1 MRINHWP
8 YLLTAIACSLVV
20 ATRVVA
26 APVTI
31 RADTLIDGK
40 GAVMR
45 DMTVVV
51 DGGRI
56 VSVEPSKPNQPVTY
70 DFRQM
75 TLMPGMIDTHVHIGW
90 HFNKDGRA
98 DTTGESQAE
107 QALAHEANA
116 WVTLMAGFTTVQ
128 SIRSDYDVPL
138 RDAIA
143 RGQLPGP
150 RIVTSVTRLVDNQ
163 LTPEQIRQWVRD
175 SVAQGAEVI
184 KIFASK
190 SIREAGVP
198 TLSQEQLDAACG
210 EANALGKRTWIHAH
224 SAEAT
229 TRAILAGCK
238 AISHGSQ
245 LTDLEFALMARN
257 GVVFEPNI
265 GLVSQNYLEN
275 KGKYLGIGTYTE
287 EGFKYTEDGIALK
300 LDMFK
305 HAIRH
310 KDLKIVMGT
319 DAVAGAHGQNAREII
334 YRVQK
339 GGQPPMDAM
348 VGALS
353 LAAEAIGLGDSIG
366 AIAPGMQ
373 ADLIVVEGN
382 PVEDITALQRV
393 RFVMRNGVVY
403 KNVAPLSAAPAA
415 RSEAQLSAA
424 PVARNEA
431 PVPATPAAAAG
442 SAPGQADAAIARI
455 MQSPVATQVMADLRD
470 DDPRTLQ
477 ELTALTEIPA
487 PPFKEAR
494 RAEAFLKRMQALGLK
509 DAAIDAEGNVIG
521 VRRGSGNG
529 PKLLVSAHLDTVF
542 PEGTDVTVKSR
553 DGKLYAPGISD
564 DTRGLVVLLSW
575 IKALNERNFQTV
587 GDLVFVGNV
596 GEEGLGNLRGM
607 KAVFRDM
614 PDIDAMLGLE
624 PGAQNRVT
632 TGGTGSHR
640 YDVTFKG
647 PGGHS
652 FGAFGQV
659 PSAIHAMGR
668 SISKIGDVR
677 PPEEPKTTFTVGTVK
692 GGTSV
697 NAIAGDAT
705 LALDI
710 RSNSADTLAAVE
722 KELMAAIALGVDEE
736 NARWGTQ
743 ARITF
748 ETRLIGDRPAGHTP
762 EDAVIVQVAQAALKA
777 NGKMPELRTSSTDA
791 NVPMSLGVPAIIL
804 ASGGKNGS
812 THALGEWF
820 DPTDEWVSAQIGLTV
835 ALALVGVQDVSA
847 PLLVK
852 HAR

>member
-1 MRINHWP
+1 MRITHWP
-8 YLLTAIACSLVV
+8 YLLTAIACSLLV
-20 ATRVVA
+20 ATRVAA

-31 RADTLIDGK
+31 RAATLIDGK

-56 VSVEPSKPNQPVTY
+56 IAVEPSKPNQPVTY
-70 DFRQM
+70 DFGQM

-128 SIRSDYDVPL
+128 SISSDYDVPL

-257 GVVFEPNI
+257 GVIFEPNI

-305 HAIRH
+305 RAIRH

-319 DAVAGAHGQNAREII
+319 DAVAGAHGQNAREIV

-373 ADLIVVEGN
+373 ADMIAVEGN
-382 PVEDITALQRV
+382 PVQDITALQRV

-403 KNVAPLSAAPAA
+403 KNVAQVSAASAA
-415 RSEAQLSAA
+415 RSEAPVSAA
-424 PVARNEA
+424 PAV
-431 PVPATPAAAAG
+431 TAAAAG
-442 SAPGQADAAIARI
+442 SAPVPADAAVARI
-455 MQSPVATQVMADLRD
+455 MQSPVATQLMADLRD

-477 ELTALTEIPA
+477 DLTALTEIPA
-487 PPFKEAR
+487 PPFKEGR
-494 RAEAFLKRMQALGLK
+494 RAEAFLKRMQELGLK
-509 DAAIDAEGNVIG
+509 DAAMDAEGNVIG

-529 PKLLVSAHLDTVF
+529 PKLLLSAHLDTVF

-575 IKALNERNFQTV
+575 IKALNERNIKTV

-607 KAVFRDM
+607 KAIFRDM

-624 PGAQNRVT
+624 PGAQSRVT

-640 YDVTFKG
+640 YDVIFKG

-677 PPEEPKTTFTVGTVK
+677 PPEDPKTTFTVGTVK

-697 NAIAGDAT
+697 NSIAGDAT

-722 KELMAAIALGVDEE
+722 KELMAAIGQGVDEE
-736 NARWGTQ
+736 NARWGTP

-748 ETRLIGDRPAGHTP
+748 ETRLIGDRPAGRTP
-762 EDAVIVQVAQAALKA
+762 EDAVIVQAAQAAIKA
-777 NGKMPELRTSSTDA
+777 NGKKPELRTSSTDA
-791 NVPMSLGVPAIIL
+791 NVPMSLGIPAIIL

-835 ALALVGVQDVSA
+835 ALALVGVQDVSP
-847 PLLVK
+847 PLL
-852 HAR
+852 ARRTR